1 MAAAEEKIWYEDIAG
16 FLGADSYYVIL
27 PMQNMTLEE
36 KLNAIVRFFLY
47 LGVIMMLLKG
57 NYRYIFFG
65 LVAALV
71 TVVVY
76 QNERRDKEAAERF
89 LEATQR
95 TIVDNKVCARST
107 VDNPFMNPTML
118 DITENPDRPPACS
131 LENEA
136 VADVVETNFN
146 ERLFR
151 DVSDLYGNMSSQRQY
166 YTMPSTTIP
175 NDQTGFAE
183 WRFGRGRSCKEGNGE
198 QCFDNTYRHVANR

>member
-1 MAAAEEKIWYEDIAG
+1 MATAEEKIWYEDLAG
-16 FLGADSYYVIL
+16 FLGPDRYYVIL

-36 KLNAIVRFFLY
+36 KLNAIVRFFAY
-47 LGVIMMLLKG
+47 LGVLMVLLKG
-57 NYRYIFFG
+57 NYKYLFFG

-71 TVVVY
+71 TVLVY
-76 QNERRDKEAAERF
+76 QNERRGKAEAERF

-95 TIVDNKVCARST
+95 TIVDNKICARST
-107 VDNPFMNPTML
+107 VDNPFMNPSVL
-118 DITENPDRPPACS
+118 DIAENPERPPACS
-131 LENEA
+131 LENAA

-183 WRFGRGRSCKEGNGE
+183 WCFGRGRSCKEGNGD